1 MAGSK
6 DLGFDFSTFD
16 DIINGIDSSAKNSK
30 ARQNGNPD
38 NTTAAINR
46 FGIDDGL
53 MQEIYSL
60 TDNNMKNNNVI
71 GKGGDKAKL
80 KPTDA
85 EVVISVMNNGLEATI
100 CVYSPQLGGKDVTM
114 EDIQAVLTAKK
125 IVYGIDEE
133 MLENIV
139 KEGMYD
145 SVFTFA
151 HGDPPKNGVD
161 GVVKPRYDEVRKYQ
175 PKLREDG
182 SVDYRDLGMVVNIKL
197 GDPICDITHETA
209 GTPGMDIYGNTLL
222 PLPGRA
228 PVIPS
233 GQNTG
238 LNGDK
243 SMLIALASGNLI
255 FQNGKFAVETTVVI
269 KNNVDIST
277 GNINFLGNVEVK
289 GNVDEGFTVISE
301 KDIIVSGM
309 INGATLQATGNII
322 VKNGVVNSTLI
333 STEGNITIGFGENS
347 KIKCKGNLRANS
359 LVSSHA
365 DVEGSLECVSNPG
378 TIVGGSY
385 SVMGNLSC
393 NTLGH
398 RNYIATSVMVGN
410 FALLMQER
418 QELENRSKKLDE
430 DIDKLDVAL
439 KFINGEK
446 AKGVRL
452 SREKEEFASAAVR
465 LKVQKT
471 LEKKPLA
478 KRITEIDS
486 ITGSSEKLIIK
497 INRFLHPNVKI
508 SLGKFTMQTTE
519 EYGKSTIYETKNG
532 IVIS

>member
-1 MAGSK
+1 MAAKK
-6 DLGFDFSTFD
+6 DFGFDFSTFD
-16 DIINGIDSSAKNSK
+16 DIINGIDSSTKTDSQK
-30 ARQNGNPD
+30 QKDQPD
-38 NTTAAINR
+38 SLNAER

-60 TDNNMKNNNVI
+60 TDDNMKNNNVI
-71 GKGGDKAKL
+71 GKSGDKAKL
-80 KPTDA
+80 RPTDA
-85 EVVISVMNNGLEATI
+85 EVTINVRNNGLEATI
-100 CVYSPQLGGKDVTM
+100 CVYSPQLGGRDVTM
-114 EDIQAVLTAKK
+114 EDIQAALAARK

-133 MLENIV
+133 ILENIV

-145 SVFTFA
+145 TVFTFA

-175 PKLREDG
+175 PKLLEDG
-182 SVDYRDLGMVVNIKL
+182 SVDYRDLGAVVNIKL
-197 GDPICDITHETA
+197 GDPICDITQETA
-209 GTPGMDIYGNTLL
+209 GTPGKDIYGNVLL
-222 PLPGRA
+222 PVPGKP

-243 SMLIALASGNLI
+243 SLLIALASGNLI
-255 FQNGKFAVETTVVI
+255 FHNGKFAVETTVVI

-277 GNINFLGNVEVK
+277 GNINFLGNVDIK
-289 GNVDEGFTVISE
+289 GNVDEGFTVVSE
-301 KDIIVSGM
+301 KDITVSGM
-309 INGATLQATGNII
+309 INGATLKATGNII
-322 VKNGVVNSTLI
+322 VKNGVVNSTII
-333 STEGNITIGFGENS
+333 STEGNVTIGFGENS

-359 LVSSHA
+359 LVASYA
-365 DVEGSLECVSNPG
+365 DVEGSLDCVTNPG

-385 SVMGNLSC
+385 RVMGNLSC

-398 RNYIATSVMVGN
+398 RNYIATSITVGN
-410 FALLMQER
+410 FASLMQER
-418 QELENRSKKLDE
+418 QALEEHSKKLDE
-430 DIDKLDVAL
+430 DIEKLDVTL

-446 AKGVRL
+446 ARGVHV
-452 SREKEEFASAAVR
+452 SKEKEDFANAAVR

-486 ITGSSEKLIIK
+486 ITGNSEKLIIK
-497 INRFLHPNVKI
+497 VNRFLHPNVKI
-508 SLGKFTMQTTE
+508 GLGKFQLQTTE
-519 EYGKSTIYETKNG
+519 EYGKSTIYVTKDG